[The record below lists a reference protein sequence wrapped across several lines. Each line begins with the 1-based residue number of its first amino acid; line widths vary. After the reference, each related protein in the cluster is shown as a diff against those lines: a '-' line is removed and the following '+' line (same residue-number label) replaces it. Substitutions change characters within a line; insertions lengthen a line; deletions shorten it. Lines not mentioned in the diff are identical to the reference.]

1 MIYVI
6 GRNNCPWCDKTKEL
20 LDTNNQDYTYINMS
34 DMNESNYTLFKGFIT
49 TFLGI
54 STLPVVIDVI
64 GGYTELEREYNGT

>member
-1 MIYVI
+1 
-6 GRNNCPWCDKTKEL
+6 
-20 LDTNNQDYTYINMS
+20 MS

-49 TFLGI
+49 TFLGM

>member
-34 DMNESNYTLFKGFIT
+34 DMNESNYNLFKGFIT
-49 TFLGI
+49 TFLGM

>member
-1 MIYVI
+1 LIYVI

-49 TFLGI
+49 TFLGM

>member
-49 TFLGI
+49 TFLGM

>member
-1 MIYVI
+1 LIYVI

>member
-34 DMNESNYTLFKGFIT
+34 DMNESNYNLFKGFIT